1 VTESSAKAFSASS
14 HRLSS
19 LRQVLPALGVQDV
32 HLWLCSR
39 DRFSCSD
46 AFKRNVLARYIG
58 VAPSDLDFEVN
69 EHGKPSLAG
78 ESFDLDFNLSH
89 SGDWLA
95 CAVTA
100 GTPVGVDL
108 ELCNPD
114 RVSLKVARRFFR
126 GEEATVLESYSG
138 AQQADRFY
146 DFWTLKE
153 AAVKARGEAL
163 APGLVSHGF
172 ELCLPA
178 DAGGADGHITATAPD
193 APETTHY
200 CLLSPLPGYRL
211 AICWRSE
218 MRLLPQLNVFELG
231 EKDAVA
237 ELALPLRASSR
248 PA

>member
-1 VTESSAKAFSASS
+1 MTESSAKAFSASNS
-14 HRLSS
+14 RSSS
-19 LRQVLPALGVQDV
+19 LREVLPTLGVQDV

-58 VAPSDLDFEVN
+58 VEPSELDFVVN
-69 EHGKPSLAG
+69 EHGKPRLAG
-78 ESFDLDFNLSH
+78 ELFDLDFNLSH

-108 ELCNPD
+108 EFCNPD

-126 GEEATVLESYSG
+126 EEEATVLASCSG
-138 AQQADRFY
+138 AQQTDRFY

-163 APGLVSHGF
+163 APGLASHGF
-172 ELCLPA
+172 ELCLLA
-178 DAGGADGHITATAPD
+178 EAGGADGHITATALD

-200 CLLSPLPGYRL
+200 YLLNPLPGYRL

-237 ELALPLRASSR
+237 ELPLPLRASSR